1 MDRFLEEQD
10 RDPSTAGGR
19 GDGDSVPSLQILMAT
34 SDSAGAQ
41 LKRWPTSLAPP
52 GSFPVSQAGGG
63 GGIPVMMGTGGRPSP
78 SKHLLQQQ

>member
-34 SDSAGAQ
+34 ESAGAA
-41 LKRWPTSLAPP
+41 LKRWPNALAPP
-52 GSFPVSQAGGG
+52 GSFTAAAATGGG
-63 GGIPVMMGTGGRPSP
+63 ALPVMVGAGGRPSP
-78 SKHLLQQQ
+78 SKPVLQQ